1 MMMTYINLIVF
12 IIFLINEC
20 YSFRITRINSK
31 LKTLRVSSSET
42 TTSAQTVSSDNI
54 DLDNAVNFVKKNIH
68 KISFFS
74 SFKSEDNSSED
85 EDELNLLLM
94 NLKGKEI
101 GGGNTNFNYKIYDT
115 RNESQAVFIKH
126 AKNFAKGFGED
137 AKMSTERLNYEYR
150 GMLEFEKFGFASP
163 DTYIYDSNENYLVT
177 SFLDGYEPL
186 IDELQRHEIDP
197 NTAVIIGS
205 MLGHVHSAT
214 HEEIVPAAQHE
225 IRRRQY
231 SNDEHFEL
239 WDQFFFPMSLNRL
252 KNLELI
258 KQTDD
263 VASFGEDH
271 YKLVKKFCQEC
282 EENNKGS
289 IDKWILGIEQV
300 QSVYMN
306 KKTTMV
312 HADLHCNNIMV
323 KRSDSS
329 NNENNND
336 MCDLMS
342 TKMIDFEKFAMGP
355 PGLDLGQFLA
365 NYIWFWPTGDSDHIL
380 ENALN
385 ECWDNYIES
394 FIYHAKWQCKVNNR
408 CLLPDTEAM
417 IIEDTLHD
425 AVGFLG
431 WWLLTLNIA
440 CPVDVMPLQ
449 DDYSPWLIPVVR
461 TKQLEI
467 ATTFLEAYVDN
478 EKVLFK
484 DLIEMISTV
493 LCTRPTS
500 QKIHQ
505 VDGREF

>member
-1 MMMTYINLIVF
+1 
-12 IIFLINEC
+12 
-20 YSFRITRINSK
+20 
-31 LKTLRVSSSET
+31 
-42 TTSAQTVSSDNI
+42 
-54 DLDNAVNFVKKNIH
+54 
-68 KISFFS
+68 
-74 SFKSEDNSSED
+74 
-85 EDELNLLLM
+85 
-94 NLKGKEI
+94 
-101 GGGNTNFNYKIYDT
+101 
-115 RNESQAVFIKH
+115 
-126 AKNFAKGFGED
+126 
-137 AKMSTERLNYEYR
+137 MSTERLNYEYK

-163 DTYIYDSNENYLVT
+163 DVYIYDSNENYLVT
-177 SFLDGYEPL
+177 AFLDGYEPL

-205 MLGHVHSAT
+205 MLGHVHSST
-214 HEEIVPAAQHE
+214 HEEIVPKSQHD
-225 IRRRQY
+225 IRKKQY
-231 SNDEHFEL
+231 SNNEHFEL
-239 WDQFFFPMSLNRL
+239 WNEFFFPMSLKRL
-252 KNLELI
+252 HDIDSI
-258 KQTDD
+258 KQTDE
-263 VASFGEDH
+263 VAPFGHDH
-271 YKLVKKFCQEC
+271 YELVKKFCKDNEN
-282 EENNKGS
+282 NNKGS
-289 IDKWILGIEQV
+289 IQKWIKGIQQV

-323 KRSDSS
+323 KRSGRSGRNS
-329 NNENNND
+329 NDND
-336 MCDLMS
+336 VCDLMS

-394 FIYHAKWQCKVNNR
+394 FTYHAKWQCKVNNR
-408 CLLPDTEAM
+408 CLLPETEYM

-431 WWLLTLNIA
+431 WWLLTLNLA

-449 DDYSPWLIPVVR
+449 SDYSPWLIPTVR

-467 ATTFLEAYVDN
+467 ATTLLEAYVDQ

-484 DLIEMISTV
+484 DLIALVSNV
-493 LCTRPTS
+493 LCTSPIS
-500 QKIHQ
+500 NKIHQ